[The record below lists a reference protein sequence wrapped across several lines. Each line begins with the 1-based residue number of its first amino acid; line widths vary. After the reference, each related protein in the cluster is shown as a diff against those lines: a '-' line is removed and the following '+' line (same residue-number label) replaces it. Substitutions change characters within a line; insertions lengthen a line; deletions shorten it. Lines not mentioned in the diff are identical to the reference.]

1 VLPDVS
7 FIHMK
12 ELVGLFALSSLGW
25 LWLPMIL
32 ICITVVIAAKVLWI
46 WMLIDA
52 LIHET
57 DECNMRLLW
66 TLVIIFTH
74 WLGALIYLLVRRP
87 ERIRKL
93 GK

>member
-1 VLPDVS
+1 
-7 FIHMK
+7 MK
-12 ELVGLFALSSLGW
+12 ELVGLLALSSLGW
-25 LWLPMIL
+25 LWLPLIL

-46 WMLIDA
+46 WMLIDV

-57 DECNMRLLW
+57 DESNMRLLW

-93 GK
+93 GR

>member
-1 VLPDVS
+1 
-7 FIHMK
+7 
-12 ELVGLFALSSLGW
+12 
-25 LWLPMIL
+25 MIL

>member
-1 VLPDVS
+1 MLPDVS

-12 ELVGLFALSSLGW
+12 ELVGLLALSSLGW
-25 LWLPMIL
+25 LWLPLIL

-46 WMLIDA
+46 WMLIDV

-57 DECNMRLLW
+57 DESNMRLLW

-93 GK
+93 GR

>member
-1 VLPDVS
+1 
-7 FIHMK
+7 MK
-12 ELVGLFALSSLGW
+12 ELVGLLALSSLSW
-25 LWLPMIL
+25 LWLPLIL
-32 ICITVVIAAKVLWI
+32 ICITVAIAAPVLWIWIWI
-46 WMLIDA
+46 WMLIDV

-57 DECNMRLLW
+57 DESNMRLLW